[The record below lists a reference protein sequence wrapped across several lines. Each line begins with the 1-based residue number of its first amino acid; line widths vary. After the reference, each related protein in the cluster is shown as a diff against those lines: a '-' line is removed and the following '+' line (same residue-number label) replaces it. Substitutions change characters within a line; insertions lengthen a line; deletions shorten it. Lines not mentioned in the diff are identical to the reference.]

1 VKRYSAERTEAI
13 LRQMMP
19 PTNKLV
25 SALAR
30 EHGISEQTLYTWRR
44 NLQAQGVPV
53 PGNGKKAEEWSSK
66 DKFGVVLETAGLN
79 EAELAEYCRRKGLFI
94 EQIAAY
100 AWDFDFSQRLAPWPT
115 LSGLG
120 CAPAAPRRCHRRSDS
135 LRVRHIESLFVA
147 WLSMLSKEP
156 CSSPAARLRQR
167 STRGRLIGALAGAR
181 QGGRNTVPANIHAT
195 TPESWRARLHCREA
209 DQPFVREQPP

>member
-1 VKRYSAERTEAI
+1 VEGAEKRQAVKRYSAERKEAI

-53 PGNGKKAEEWSSK
+53 PGNGKQAEEWSSK

-94 EQIAAY
+94 EQVAAWRT
-100 AWDFDFSQRLAPWPT
+100 ACQDANEDPVERTRDQREQSKADRKRIKQLEKE
-115 LSGLG
+115 L
-120 CAPAAPRRCHRRSDS
+120 
-135 LRVRHIESLFVA
+135 VR
-147 WLSMLSKEP
+147 KEK
-156 CSSPAARLRQR
+156 
-167 STRGRLIGALAGAR
+167 ALAEAAALIILRKKAQAIWGE
-181 QGGRNTVPANIHAT
+181 
-195 TPESWRARLHCREA
+195 PEE
-209 DQPFVREQPP
+209 D

>member
-1 VKRYSAERTEAI
+1 
-13 LRQMMP
+13 MP

-53 PGNGKKAEEWSSK
+53 PGNGKQAEEWSSK

-94 EQIAAY
+94 EQVAAWCT
-100 AWDFDFSQRLAPWPT
+100 ACQEANANPVERTREEREQGKADRKRIKQLEKE
-115 LSGLG
+115 L
-120 CAPAAPRRCHRRSDS
+120 
-135 LRVRHIESLFVA
+135 VR
-147 WLSMLSKEP
+147 KEK
-156 CSSPAARLRQR
+156 
-167 STRGRLIGALAGAR
+167 ALAEAAALIILRKKAQAIWGD
-181 QGGRNTVPANIHAT
+181 
-195 TPESWRARLHCREA
+195 PEE
-209 DQPFVREQPP
+209 D